1 MRWPLLV
8 NLAEFPFI
16 VVELNVLPRTATR
29 AKISTYSMYFAANEA
44 PS

>member
-29 AKISTYSMYFAANEA
+29 RENLNLLDVFRRE
-44 PS
+44 